1 LIDILKLLCI
11 KTIFYCLVGI
21 KIIIIS
27 PYVVKNELKNH
38 LKLPEK
44 IPNTTVHPKKK
55 YVEDSNRR
63 TLYKEGWVFL
73 GGRGGGG
80 VFG

>member
-44 IPNTTVHPKKK
+44 SQIPQSTQKKN
-55 YVEDSNRR
+55 VEDSNRR

-73 GGRGGGG
+73 GGCGGG